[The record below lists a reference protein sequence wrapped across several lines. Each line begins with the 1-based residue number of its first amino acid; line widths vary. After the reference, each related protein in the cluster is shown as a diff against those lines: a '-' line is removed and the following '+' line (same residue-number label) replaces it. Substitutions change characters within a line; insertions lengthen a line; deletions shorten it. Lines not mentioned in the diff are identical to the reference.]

1 MAPRVLALAVSGRG
15 LVPPG
20 APVIHV
26 DDEAFMRGRGAF
38 ESLRVYGGRP
48 FRLAEHLDRL
58 GASCARL
65 GVELPARPELHELV
79 TLALD
84 EAGRAEAV
92 LRVYATPGRG
102 EGSVALAVVSEL
114 PPDLDELRARGIR
127 AITVEFRPADL
138 IGGVKSTS
146 YALNMIAV
154 DEARAHG
161 ADDAIF
167 VAGDGTVLEGS
178 TSNVWWR
185 RDGMLYT
192 PAVDGGILAGV
203 TRGVLA
209 EAAPGIGYEV
219 VEGTYAVDDLASA
232 GCSKALEQVGEPL
245 SPEDQQGLQAALAD
259 EQQPQ
264 RAAEKIESIL
274 DKRALFVVEI
284 NPEMRVKVARGPSK
298 AELVEGGWR
307 VFLVKIRNAS
317 GTTAKLRAQSPQGE
331 KVFSQGNQRGR
342 ANAARRRRRSDSGTL
357 ARYASC

>member
-1 MAPRVLALAVSGRG
+1 VAPRVLALAVSGRG
-15 LVPPG
+15 LVPHDQP
-20 APVIHV
+20 AIHV
-26 DDEAFMRGRGAF
+26 DDEAFARGRGAF

-65 GVELPARPELHELV
+65 GFELLSEADLEALV
-79 TLALD
+79 SQALD
-84 EAGRAEAV
+84 KAGEAEAV

-102 EGSVALAVVSEL
+102 EGPVALAVVSEL

-146 YALNMIAV
+146 YALNMMAV

-161 ADDAIF
+161 ADDAVF

-185 RDGMLYT
+185 REGTLYT

-209 EAAPGIGYEV
+209 EAAPAIGFEV
-219 VEGTYAVDDLASA
+219 VEGTFPVDDLASA
-232 GCSKALEQVGEPL
+232 DEAFACSSIREVMPIVALDGRPIGDGRPGE
-245 SPEDQQGLQAALAD
+245 A
-259 EQQPQ
+259 
-264 RAAEKIESIL
+264 
-274 DKRALFVVEI
+274 
-284 NPEMRVKVARGPSK
+284 
-298 AELVEGGWR
+298 
-307 VFLVKIRNAS
+307 
-317 GTTAKLRAQSPQGE
+317 
-331 KVFSQGNQRGR
+331 
-342 ANAARRRRRSDSGTL
+342 AARLQTALREQACR
-357 ARYASC
+357 